1 MLDPHSVLG
10 VGPKATVAEIKAAY
24 RTLAKQWHPDRHR
37 GEDGAREKFVEIG
50 EAYRLL
56 VGPDRHKGRR
66 AAPAPAAAEVK
77 KRPPKSAKRPK
88 SENDGEDADAVLE
101 RIFGRNAKRT
111 RVENAPGMDAVPEN
125 PAGATEPD
133 APADDPRANN
143 SHARAVL
150 SALNA
155 LFGRRS
161 RLQAEP
167 EGDAL
172 ADGRRP
178 PAAADLTV
186 PLSVIMHGGS
196 VDFETPEGK
205 IVPVDIPPGTP
216 DGTELAVEEPERLT
230 FTVRHASTGAIRSDG
245 VDLHGDLA
253 ILLDLAVLGGQ
264 VPFET
269 LDGSI
274 RLTIPAWS
282 GSDRTL
288 RVQGRG
294 LPNAEAGRG
303 DLFVHLRI
311 LLPETP
317 DARLIE
323 LLKTGRESFY
333 V

>member
-10 VGPKATVAEIKAAY
+10 VGRKATVAEIKAAY
-24 RTLAKQWHPDRHR
+24 RALAKQWHPDGHR

-56 VGPDRHKGRR
+56 VGPDRHKRR
-66 AAPAPAAAEVK
+66 RDAAAPAATEVK
-77 KRPPKSAKRPK
+77 KRPPKPARPAKPK
-88 SENDGEDADAVLE
+88 DDGEDADAVLE

-111 RVENAPGMDAVPEN
+111 RVEDAPSMDAVPEGA
-125 PAGATEPD
+125 AGAAEAA
-133 APADDPRANN
+133 APANDPRENN

-161 RLQAEP
+161 RLQAEA
-167 EGDAL
+167 DAL
-172 ADGRRP
+172 ADRKGSP
-178 PAAADLTV
+178 VVADLTV

-196 VDFETPEGK
+196 VDFEAPEGK
-205 IVPVDIPPGTP
+205 LIPVEIAAGTP
-216 DGTELAVEEPERLT
+216 DGTQLAVEEPDRFT

-245 VDLHGDLA
+245 PDLHGDLA
-253 ILLDLAVLGGQ
+253 IPLDLAVLGGPI
-264 VPFET
+264 PFET

-288 RVQGRG
+288 RVQARG

-303 DLFVHLRI
+303 DLFVHLRV

-317 DARLIE
+317 DPQLIE